1 MSMTATYSPDDNKL
15 RLYPLSRLDTE
26 TYNRVKAAGFK
37 WAPRQELFVAPMWTP
52 SRYDLLVE
60 LCGEVGDE
68 DQSLTERAEDRADR
82 FEDYSDKRAGEADSA
97 RLAVSAIAEH
107 IPFGQP
113 ILVGHHSERRAR
125 KDAERIDNGIRRA
138 VKLWETSEYW
148 KRRAAAALSH
158 AKYKERPDVRHRRI
172 KGIEADRRKQL
183 KEIEQAEKFLAG
195 WQAEGLT
202 HERALVL
209 ANYSQ
214 LYRCFT
220 LAEFPRQ
227 PPASQYEGQMG
238 LWSALDGGV
247 ITYEQAREIAGK
259 SYPRIIARA
268 RRWVEHYD
276 FRLAYERAMVEEQG
290 GLVGTSHDI
299 QPGGRVLIGDTWL
312 AVIRVNKD
320 GEGRICSVT
329 TNQRY
334 VRVRGIEEVKG
345 YEPPTEE
352 AAAAM
357 KQAKKLPPLVNAPGE
372 GFLEMT
378 AAEWKKKHADY
389 KAVRVQSGTAEHGI
403 YRYRVAVMPDGSY
416 RRAQV
421 YITDAKRVEVPAPPA
436 PKADD
441 APAVSLAPVPDM
453 AALQARAERL
463 QQPTE
468 PDPAT
473 APFEALRD
481 TLKGGGVQVVS
492 APQLFVTP
500 PELAE
505 RVAELADIRLG
516 ERVLEPSAG
525 TGNLLRAINEG
536 PGRNA
541 IVTAIEINHDLCN
554 VLRVSVPDATVIQ
567 ADFLECE
574 GDKLGRFD
582 KVVMN
587 PPFAN
592 AADIQHIRHAH
603 GMVRPGGRLVA
614 ICANGPRQQAAFA
627 AMIEKH
633 GGSYEA
639 LPAGSFA
646 SSGTN
651 VNAALLTLN
660 A

>member
-52 SRYDLLVE
+52 GRYDLLVE

-68 DQSLTERAEDRADR
+68 DQSLAQRAEDRADR
-82 FEDYSDKRAGEADSA
+82 FEDYSGKRASEANSA
-97 RLAVSAIAEH
+97 RLAVHAIADH

-148 KRRAAAALSH
+148 KHRAAAALSH
-158 AKYKERPDVRHRRI
+158 AQYKERPDVRHRRI
-172 KGIEADRRKQL
+172 KTIEADRRKQL
-183 KEIEQAEKFLAG
+183 KEIEQAETFLQG
-195 WQAEGLT
+195 WNAEGLT

-247 ITYEQAREIAGK
+247 ITWEQARDLARK
-259 SYPRIIARA
+259 TYPRIIARA

-276 FRLAYERAMVEEQG
+276 FRLSYERAMVEEQG
-290 GLVGTSHDI
+290 GLVGTAHDI
-299 QPGGRVLIGDTWL
+299 QPGGRVLIGDSWL
-312 AVIRVNKD
+312 AVVRVNKD
-320 GEGRICSVT
+320 GEGRVCSVT
-329 TNQRY
+329 TKGRY
-334 VRVRGIEEVKG
+334 ANVRGIEEVKG
-345 YEPPTEE
+345 YEAPTEE

-357 KQAKKLPPLVNAPGE
+357 KAAKKLPPLVNVPGE

-378 AAEWKKKHADY
+378 AAEWKKKHPDY
-389 KAVRVQSGTAEHGI
+389 KAVRVCSGTAEHGI
-403 YRYRVAVMPDGSY
+403 YRYRTAVVPGGSWK
-416 RRAQV
+416 RAQV
-421 YITDAKRVEVPAPPA
+421 YITDAKRVDIPA

-453 AALQARAERL
+453 AALQERAERL
-463 QQPTE
+463 QQPKQ
-468 PDPAT
+468 PDPAA
-473 APFEALRD
+473 APFDALRE
-481 TLKGGGVQVVS
+481 TLKNGGVQVVS

-525 TGNLLRAINEG
+525 TGNLLRAINAG

-541 IVTAIEINHDLCN
+541 IVTAIEINHELCK
-554 VLRVSVPDATVIQ
+554 VLRQSVPDATVIQ
-567 ADFLECE
+567 ADFLECNN
-574 GDKLGRFD
+574 LGSFD

-592 AADIQHIRHAH
+592 AADIEHVRHAFS
-603 GMVRPGGRLVA
+603 MVRPGGLLVA

-627 AMIEKH
+627 ALIEEH
-633 GGSYEA
+633 GGSYDA
-639 LPAGSFA
+639 LPPGSFA

-651 VNAALLTLN
+651 VNAALLTLT